1 MISIFSLLNHNLG
14 VIGVNGHSVVDVAVL
29 SELESSKS

>member
-1 MISIFSLLNHNLG
+1 MISVFGLLDNSG
-14 VIGVNGHSVVDVAVL
+14 VIGVDGRLVVDVAVL